1 MISNL
6 TLGCTSRENCNLKRY
21 MHLNV
26 HSSTIYNGQDMET
39 SIDKEDI
46 TQIHNTHTNTH
57 THTHTREYYSAKIKN
72 AILLF

>member
-6 TLGCTSRENCNLKRY
+6 TLGCISRENCNLKRY

-46 TQIHNTHTNTH
+46 TQIHNTHTH
-57 THTHTREYYSAKIKN
+57 THTHTQGNITLPK
-72 AILLF
+72 

>member
-6 TLGCTSRENCNLKRY
+6 TLGCISRENCNLKRY

-46 TQIHNTHTNTH
+46 TQIHNTHTHTH
-57 THTHTREYYSAKIKN
+57 THTHIHTQGNITLPK
-72 AILLF
+72 